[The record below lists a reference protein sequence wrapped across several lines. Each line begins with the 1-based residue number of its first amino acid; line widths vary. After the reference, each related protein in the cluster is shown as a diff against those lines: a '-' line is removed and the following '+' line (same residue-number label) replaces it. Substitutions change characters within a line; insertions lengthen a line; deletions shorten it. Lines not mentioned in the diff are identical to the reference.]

1 MSGPMLVNTDYV
13 LLLGREIKDM
23 VGAAC
28 SMYEGNIKYTQ
39 EVGWKRTANVHIKAI
54 YWEDVN

>member
-28 SMYEGNIKYTQ
+28 SMCEGNIKYTQ
-39 EVGWKRTANVHIKAI
+39 KVGWKHTANVHIKVI